1 MPPLTPDDL
10 TLTEKASLTSGADTW
25 RTSAIERLGL
35 GQILLTD
42 GPHGVRKE
50 AGTGGQPE
58 LDNSLPATCFP
69 PAVGLAAT
77 FDPEL
82 VTRVGQAIGTE
93 AAAQG
98 VAVVLGPGMNI
109 KRSPLG
115 GRNFEYFSEDPV
127 LSGFLGAGLV
137 RGIQSAGVGA
147 SVKHF
152 AANNQE
158 TDRMR
163 VSADIDPRAL
173 HEIYLRG
180 FEIAIRT
187 AEPWT
192 GMCAY
197 NRINGQY
204 ASQDHWLLT
213 AVLRHR
219 WRSEGLVVSEWGAV
233 DDRVAALA
241 AGLDL
246 EMPATGGYSDALV
259 VRAVQQGELDEA
271 SLDLAVGRLLHLI
284 QRSPSGPTRTPD
296 LDRHHD
302 LAREAAARS
311 IVLLRNQQ
319 ELLPLTPQDSVAVI
333 GAFADQPRYQGAGS
347 SHVSPTRMETALQEM
362 RATCAHV
369 TYAPGFR
376 IDPGQDDPQ
385 HGTAEALRADA
396 VAAARAAHTAV
407 VFLGLPP
414 SAESEGFD
422 RSSIDLPTDQ
432 LHLLRAVLAA
442 NPRTAVV
449 LSHGG
454 LVRLPE
460 AEAIP
465 AIVDASLLGQ
475 AGGGATADVLFGRV
489 NPSGRLA
496 ETIPHRLQDTPSFGN
511 FPGEHGHARYGEGL
525 LVGYRWYDA
534 RDLTVAFPFGHGL
547 SYTTFDY
554 GQASAT
560 CDPGGQVHIEVPVR
574 NSGERD
580 GHEVVQVYLSMPGS
594 AQQRP
599 VRELK
604 GFASVLIP
612 AGRTERVRIQIRR
625 EELAYWHPGAD
636 RWVVEDG
643 EYHFQ
648 VGASSRDLR
657 STAVVQVD
665 GETVLPP
672 LTRESSLGEVLADP
686 DAAPLVRGAMADL
699 ASQMPEV
706 AGLLENEQM
715 MTMMSSFPVGRLPGY
730 GGMPI
735 SEELVSELLETA
747 NTART
752 HRLGL

>member
-1 MPPLTPDDL
+1 
-10 TLTEKASLTSGADTW
+10 TSGADTW
-25 RTSAIERLGL
+25 RTSAIKRLGL

-50 AGTGGQPE
+50 AGSGGQPA

-82 VTRVGQAIGTE
+82 IARVGQAIGTE

-180 FEIAIRT
+180 FEIAVRT

-192 GMCAY
+192 VMCAY
-197 NRINGQY
+197 NRINGVY
-204 ASQDHWLLT
+204 ASQDRWLLT
-213 AVLRHR
+213 EVLRHR
-219 WRSEGLVVSEWGAV
+219 WGFEGLVVSDWGAV

-246 EMPATGGYSDALV
+246 EMPATGGHSDDLL

-271 SLDLAVGRLLHLI
+271 TLDVAVARLLRLI
-284 QRSPSGPTRTPD
+284 ERSPSGPAGTPG

-302 LAREAAARS
+302 LVREAAARS
-311 IVLLRNQQ
+311 IVLLRNHQG
-319 ELLPLTPQDSVAVI
+319 LLPLTPQDSVAVI

-347 SHVSPTRMETALQEM
+347 SHVRPTRMETALQEM
-362 RATCAHV
+362 QAACEHV

-376 IDPGQDDPQ
+376 IDTGPDDPQ
-385 HGTAEALRADA
+385 HAEGAPQHAETDPQHAEDEALRADA
-396 VAAARAAHTAV
+396 VAAARTAHTAV

-422 RSSIDLPTDQ
+422 RSTIDLPTDQ

-442 NPRTAVV
+442 NPRTVVV

-460 AEAIP
+460 PEQIP

-475 AGGGATADVLFGRV
+475 AGGGGTADVLFGRV

-496 ETIPHRLQDTPSFGN
+496 ETIPHRLQDTPAFGN
-511 FPGEHGHARYGEGL
+511 FPGEHGHVRYGEGR
-525 LVGYRWYDA
+525 LVGYRWFDA
-534 RDLTVAFPFGHGL
+534 RDLPVAFGFGHGL
-547 SYTTFDY
+547 SYTTFEY
-554 GQASAT
+554 GRASAS
-560 CDPGGQVHIEVPVR
+560 CEPGGEVHIEVPVH
-574 NSGERD
+574 NSGKRD
-580 GHEVVQVYLSMPGS
+580 GREVVQVYL
-594 AQQRP
+594 
-599 VRELK
+599 
-604 GFASVLIP
+604 
-612 AGRTERVRIQIRR
+612 
-625 EELAYWHPGAD
+625 
-636 RWVVEDG
+636 
-643 EYHFQ
+643 
-648 VGASSRDLR
+648 
-657 STAVVQVD
+657 
-665 GETVLPP
+665 
-672 LTRESSLGEVLADP
+672 
-686 DAAPLVRGAMADL
+686 
-699 ASQMPEV
+699 
-706 AGLLENEQM
+706 
-715 MTMMSSFPVGRLPGY
+715 
-730 GGMPI
+730 
-735 SEELVSELLETA
+735 
-747 NTART
+747 
-752 HRLGL
+752 